1 MGVRKIT
8 YCDYFA
14 SGKNLAFVE
23 DFIRSNV
30 MPYYAN
36 THTETSE
43 TGSRTTHYREESRS
57 IIKAAIG
64 GSAALGH
71 DREACVIFTGSGS
84 TQAINKLIHM
94 FGIGLRKKATID
106 EPPRSVCDISIGDDD
121 PHHQP
126 TLMDKIRN
134 LRIKKLGTR
143 HEVDRPD
150 ITVDTVKPV
159 VFLSYQEHHSN
170 ILPWRHA
177 EVDIV
182 MINSVNGSISLD
194 HLEYE
199 LRCYQSRPLKLTL
212 PVNFVC
218 KKIGTFSAGS
228 NITGIHADTI
238 SLSILLHR
246 YGAYAIF
253 DFAAV
258 GPYINV
264 NMNPTLPEN
273 SHLAY
278 MDAAVFSPHK
288 MVGGPGSTGVLAVR
302 ASTLRH
308 ITGGNEQYVPH
319 TTGGGIVDF
328 EREEAGTPGIL
339 ESIRCGLAFFVKEL
353 VGSDLIERMEQQHID
368 HIRRKLAQ
376 NDRIFVLGGLE
387 DRPRAAVLSFLIV
400 EPKHRE
406 QGKPWAYHYNFVAAV
421 LNDFFGIQGRGG
433 CISAISIPS
442 APLRTFKPGF
452 TRVSFNY
459 FSAEKEVEFVLDAIL
474 WIAKYAPILLPF
486 YECDYETGAWKCKL
500 TESQH
505 TPPTPPP
512 SPQLS
517 MPSTSHPLLRIGIST
532 TPHPS
537 LPLPSFQECFAQAD
551 KFVAAAVSPLYASS
565 GARLRPKAPPTMS
578 PGTLRMREMMEGQKG
593 VEQYRWF
600 VAEWDPC
607 VAQAFAMGMR

>member
-1 MGVRKIT
+1 MSLEAFARLCSDLKQETLAAAGEHHYQQQHRILQCIRENVIGKDAAFSSFMGVRKIT

-43 TGSRTTHYREESRS
+43 TGSRTTQYREESRH

-71 DREACVIFTGSGS
+71 DKEACVIFTGSGS

-94 FGIGLRKKATID
+94 FGIGLRKKATD
-106 EPPRSVCDISIGDDD
+106 EPPRSVCDGSIGDDD

-134 LRIKKLGTR
+134 LRIKKPGTR
-143 HEVDRPD
+143 HEIDRPG

-182 MINSVNGSISLD
+182 MIKSVNGSISLD
-194 HLEYE
+194 HLECE
-199 LRCYQSRPLKLTL
+199 LRCYQSRPL
-212 PVNFVC
+212 
-218 KKIGTFSAGS
+218 KIGTFSAGS

-288 MVGGPGSTGVLAVR
+288 MVGGPGNFVSKDAEVFVGR
-302 ASTLRH
+302 M
-308 ITGGNEQYVPH
+308 E
-319 TTGGGIVDF
+319 

-353 VGSDLIERMEQQHID
+353 VGSDLIERMERQHTD

-433 CISAISIPS
+433 CMCAALYTQELLHINDVAFDAYESIVIGGSRDRPS
-442 APLRTFKPGF
+442 PFQVPPLRTFKPGF

-474 WIAKYAPILLPF
+474 WIAKYAPSYYHSTNVIMRRVHGNANSQNHNTLLQPHLHHLN
-486 YECDYETGAWKCKL
+486 YRCHPPLIPSSALQWSEAE
-500 TESQH
+500 TESA
-505 TPPTPPP
+505 TNN
-512 SPQLS
+512 
-517 MPSTSHPLLRIGIST
+517 
-532 TPHPS
+532 
-537 LPLPSFQECFAQAD
+537 
-551 KFVAAAVSPLYASS
+551 VS
-565 GARLRPKAPPTMS
+565 GNVEDEGDDG
-578 PGTLRMREMMEGQKG
+578 GTEGS
-593 VEQYRWF
+593 
-600 VAEWDPC
+600 
-607 VAQAFAMGMR
+607 